1 MTLIL
6 FSACTIGPPPKM
18 DTGLLDIERRVVN
31 FKNHKGT
38 KFSISL
44 DTKDPEEKKYL
55 DKQVMIPGDQLIDF
69 ITWVRK
75 AMTQLQ
81 NTYYNKAR

>member
-1 MTLIL
+1 
-6 FSACTIGPPPKM
+6 M
-18 DTGLLDIERRVVN
+18 DTGLLDIERRMVN

-44 DTKDPEEKKYL
+44 DTTDAEEKKYL

-69 ITWVRK
+69 ITWLRK